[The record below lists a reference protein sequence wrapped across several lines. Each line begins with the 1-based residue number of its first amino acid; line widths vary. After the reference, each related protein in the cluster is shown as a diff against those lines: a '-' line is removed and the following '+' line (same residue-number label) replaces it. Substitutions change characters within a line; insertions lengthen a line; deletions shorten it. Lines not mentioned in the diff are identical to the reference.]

1 MEIIAALVVAAGLTT
16 VVVALLTRARA
27 RELELMQILEM
38 PFAEE
43 DINPE
48 EVVQRLGLLQPG
60 AGVIDQVLERL
71 DLAESIARKLE
82 SARIPL
88 RPGEFGLAVAL
99 SAAALSTWMLAL
111 TNQLLFAVLGLV
123 IVPFLASAWLNIRVA
138 KREKAFEEQLPNAL
152 SLIASSLQAGHTL
165 LRAVQLM
172 VTESQPPISQEF
184 ERVVAETRLGVPL
197 PDALSRM
204 ADRIHSRDFEWVVH
218 AVNIQQT
225 VGGELAELLFT
236 LADFMR
242 EREEVRREVRV
253 LTAEG
258 RLSAYILSALP
269 WFVAGWVQMTN
280 PEYLG
285 ELIGFPG
292 YFFLAAGIVLSLV
305 GLYAILRMVKA
316 VDL

>member
-1 MEIIAALVVAAGLTT
+1 
-16 VVVALLTRARA
+16 
-27 RELELMQILEM
+27 
-38 PFAEE
+38 
-43 DINPE
+43 
-48 EVVQRLGLLQPG
+48 
-60 AGVIDQVLERL
+60 
-71 DLAESIARKLE
+71 
-82 SARIPL
+82 
-88 RPGEFGLAVAL
+88 
-99 SAAALSTWMLAL
+99 
-111 TNQLLFAVLGLV
+111 
-123 IVPFLASAWLNIRVA
+123 LN
-138 KREKAFEEQLPNAL
+138 
-152 SLIASSLQAGHTL
+152 
-165 LRAVQLM
+165 
-172 VTESQPPISQEF
+172 
-184 ERVVAETRLGVPL
+184 
-197 PDALSRM
+197 RM
-204 ADRIHSRDFEWVVH
+204 ANRIRSRDFEWVVH

-285 ELIGFPG
+285 ELLGFPG
-292 YFFLAAGIVLSLV
+292 YFFLAAGVLLSLV